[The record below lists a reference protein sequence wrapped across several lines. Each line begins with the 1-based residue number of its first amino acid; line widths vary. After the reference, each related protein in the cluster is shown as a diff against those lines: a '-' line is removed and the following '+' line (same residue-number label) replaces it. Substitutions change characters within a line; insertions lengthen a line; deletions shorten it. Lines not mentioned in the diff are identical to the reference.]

1 MQQARVTFILI
12 AINIVAYVFVALQG
26 SNMLQP
32 GGRELVKFGANFVPF
47 TVGQLELW
55 RLLTSVFLH
64 GSLMHL
70 AINMYSLYSVGSMV
84 EFLCGRTKYLVI
96 YLACGLA
103 GSLASA
109 GANLLRTRPGISIGA
124 SGAVFG
130 IYGFFLLL
138 MWLRKDLVHP
148 SARRQILQSGA
159 IFIGINLFLGFMSP
173 GIDNAAHIGG
183 LIAGLAAALLFVRSI
198 RLIFPNQNAD
208 IETH

>member
-84 EFLCGRTKYLVI
+84 EFLCGKSRYLVI
-96 YLACGLA
+96 YLVCGLA
-103 GSLASA
+103 GSIASA
-109 GANLLRTRPGISIGA
+109 VANLLRARPGISIGA

-159 IFIGINLFLGFMSP
+159 FFIGINLFLGFISP